1 MANIPETSTT
11 LLRELAS
18 DSQHVRWREFVA
30 RYRPMMES
38 YMHERFPSV
47 DIDDIVQNTL
57 IAVCAILPSY
67 RYCPEEKGSFHN
79 YLTGILRNKA
89 LRFLR
94 EEERRQKRF
103 ADIAANITTEKS
115 SLYRQEN
122 SNDQEESWRMAVFEL
137 AKNEFLSDDKV
148 ADRTKRIFER
158 IAINGEDPELVA
170 ESFKMKRHAVD
181 QAKSRAIAKVR
192 EIVEKLMAA
201 SDG

>member
-1 MANIPETSTT
+1 MSNIPETSTT

-57 IAVCAILPSY
+57 IAVCTILSSY

-94 EEERRQKRF
+94 EEECRQKRF
-103 ADIAANITTEKS
+103 ADIAANITMEKS

-137 AKNEFLSDDKV
+137 AKNEFLSDDNV

-158 IAINGEDPELVA
+158 TAINGEDPELVA